1 MQAVGTTL
9 LKNTTEGF
17 GQSFLK
23 SNVLLVKIKMNKE
36 RGGDVPRNY

>member
-9 LKNTTEGF
+9 QKNTTEGF
-17 GQSFLK
+17 GQSSLK
-23 SNVLLVKIKMNKE
+23 SNVLLVRLNKE